1 MLRVQRGRGVP
12 LRTRAG
18 PTPFLSAG
26 RLRDGPSLSVQPG
39 PSVALGET
47 VTLLCQSG
55 DRTDTFLLSQ
65 EGAAHRPL
73 RLRAQDQGGRFQAEF
88 SLGPVS
94 SAHGG
99 TYRCY
104 RALSTEPHLLSRPS
118 EPLALLVSGEARL
131 SVYST
136 AGALPWEAPEVVEEG
151 VLREGPLREGPR
163 SPSLPL
169 PDALGSRRG
178 RGAVG
183 GSRGGHRPVQGR
195 GE

>member
-1 MLRVQRGRGVP
+1 M
-12 LRTRAG
+12 
-18 PTPFLSAG
+18 
-26 RLRDGPSLSVQPG
+26 
-39 PSVALGET
+39 
-47 VTLLCQSG
+47 TLLCQSG

-73 RLRAQDQGGRFQAEF
+73 RLRAQGHGTRFQAEF
-88 SLGPVS
+88 SLSPVS

-104 RALSTEPHLLSRPS
+104 RALSTEPHLLSQPS
-118 EPLALLVSGEARL
+118 EPLALLVSGETRL
-131 SVYST
+131 SVYS
-136 AGALPWEAPEVVEEG
+136 AARGSVPWEAPEVVEEG
-151 VLREGPLREGPR
+151 ALREGPR
-163 SPSLPL
+163 SPPPRLPH
-169 PDALGSRRG
+169 ALGTRRG